1 MLFRS
6 DMTYYQIK
14 SLYREPDNDTEDVE
28 HQAAN
33 LSLLTQ
39 DQLRE
44 RVGIITLGDLDEGT
58 LFMVISTSPYIIGV
72 GENMRD
78 EILAR
83 VVRARKER
91 QELYKEED
99 MILPKRFL
107 PQLKG
112 DRLPVI
118 GRYIGRRHT
127 KCGTKTLLPYALN
140 MGRN

>member
-1 MLFRS
+1 
-6 DMTYYQIK
+6 
-14 SLYREPDNDTEDVE
+14 
-28 HQAAN
+28 
-33 LSLLTQ
+33 
-39 DQLRE
+39 
-44 RVGIITLGDLDEGT
+44 
-58 LFMVISTSPYIIGV
+58 MVISTSPYIIGE

-83 VVRARKER
+83 ELRARKER

-127 KCGTKTLLPYALN
+127 KCGTKTYHDVQFVKPNDRRLQNISLMHSAWEATD
-140 MGRN
+140 